1 MGRDAAELLTGL
13 IEVVADLASTGG
25 LAWARRRGPPVRTP
39 ATVSLLELRP
49 LVMTAYRDRVLREV
63 MFNPSY
69 EIDDIPAFLEPR
81 ELEA

>member
-1 MGRDAAELLTGL
+1 LPWHS
-13 IEVVADLASTGG
+13 IVPEV
-25 LAWARRRGPPVRTP
+25 
-39 ATVSLLELRP
+39 RP
-49 LVMTAYRDRVLREV
+49 LVITAYRDWVLREV